1 MLAQP
6 TTMAPVASLTDAPAF
21 PSVLLDGDRAADP
34 VIAAQRANTFVT
46 VPGAVEVPSGIAKLA
61 ELMKSEADKYRAAV
75 MRGDVRAAASG
86 LAAVGILYQVA
97 SAELGAPLD
106 VVEAALVDALRGAR

>member
-1 MLAQP
+1 MSIID
-6 TTMAPVASLTDAPAF
+6 TPAL
-21 PSVLLDGDRAADP
+21 PSSLLDADRAADP
-34 VIAAQRANTFVT
+34 AIAAQRANTFVA
-46 VPGAVEVPSGIAKLA
+46 VPGAVEVPSGVAKLA

-86 LAAVGILYQVA
+86 LAAVGILYEVA

-106 VVEAALVDALRGAR
+106 VIEAALVDALRVAR